1 MKGKHEG
8 FKAGCL
14 KLIQE
19 PRAALHALCE
29 DLDVEPEDRSDA
41 KNLFDVL
48 GSFEF
53 ILGMVIWHDILFVVN
68 KVSKKL

>member
-1 MKGKHEG
+1 
-8 FKAGCL
+8 L

-19 PRAALHALCE
+19 PRAALLALCE
-29 DLDVEPEDRSDA
+29 DPDVEPEDRSDA